1 MRTSFLTA
9 IAALAASAV
18 AAPVEAREVYATW
31 SATDVTTQVAH
42 IQVGSKFRLTAP
54 AGYVANA
61 PAFDVTCDV
70 SILDDPAIQ
79 ACVFN
84 GEQAAGSKVEAE
96 WSITSDAPVTVYHTF
111 GSTKAS
117 GSSGPLSYNA
127 DFTIDVTNVGSA

>member
-31 SATDVTTQVAH
+31 SAADVTTHVAH

-54 AGYVANA
+54 AGYISNA

-70 SILDDPAIQ
+70 SILDNPEIQ
-79 ACVFN
+79 ACTFN
-84 GEQAAGSKVEAE
+84 SEQAAGSKVEAA
-96 WSITSDAPVTVYHTF
+96 WSTTDAPVTVYHTF
-111 GSTKAS
+111 GFTKAW
-117 GSSGPLSYNA
+117 GSSGALSFNA

>member
-31 SATDVTTQVAH
+31 SATDVMTHVAH

-70 SILDDPAIQ
+70 SIIDDPDIQ
-79 ACVFN
+79 PCTFN
-84 GEQAAGSKVEAE
+84 GEQAADSKVEAA
-96 WSITSDAPVTVYHTF
+96 WSITDTPVTVYHTF
-111 GSTKAS
+111 GSTKAW
-117 GSSGPLSYNA
+117 GSSGALSFNA